1 MINYV
6 KIFFNR
12 VKHWKNRNLIPLN
25 NLERLNLQNAN
36 ESLFNAI
43 ILNMDFILM
52 QKFGKILPYF
62 LGGKDI

>member
-6 KIFFNR
+6 KNFFNR
-12 VKHWKNRNLIPLN
+12 VKHWNNRNLISLN

-43 ILNMDFILM
+43 FLNMGFISM